1 MKHETRK
8 PGTRKGFAALVAL
21 VLILCVTIGG
31 TIAWITDQTGEVV
44 NTFTPAKVETTI
56 TETVTNNQK
65 DDIKVKN
72 DGDIPAYVRV
82 AVVANW
88 VDSKN
93 NVVPGAFTLPAP
105 AEGWELANDGF
116 YYYTK
121 PVPAGQSTT
130 ELFQNAIV
138 EAGGPDGARLQVTI
152 LAEAI
157 QSTPAD
163 AVTTA
168 WASGVSDITGTTLT
182 IKQ

>member
-1 MKHETRK
+1 MKHENRK

-31 TIAWITDQTGEVV
+31 TLAWITAQTGEVV

-56 TETVTNNQK
+56 TEDVTQNNK

-93 NVVPGAFTLPAP
+93 NVVPGTFTLPAT
-105 AEGWELANDGF
+105 ADGWVLASDGF
-116 YYYTK
+116 YYYTQ
-121 PVPAGQSTT
+121 PVPAGKSTT
-130 ELFQNAIV
+130 ELFATPI
-138 EAGGPDGARLQVTI
+138 EEIGGPTDAHLQVTI

-157 QSTPAD
+157 QSTPAN
-163 AVTTA
+163 AVTEA
-168 WASGVSDITGTTLT
+168 WGVNPSTLKPTTNS
-182 IKQ
+182 

>member
-1 MKHETRK
+1 MKHENRK

-31 TIAWITDQTGEVV
+31 TIAWITAQTGEVV

-56 TETVTNNQK
+56 TEDVTNNNK
-65 DDIKVKN
+65 DDIQVRN

-105 AEGWELANDGF
+105 AEGWELASDGF
-116 YYYTK
+116 YYYTQ
-121 PVPAGQSTT
+121 PVPAGESTT
-130 ELFQNAIV
+130 ELFEKAI
-138 EAGGPDGARLQVTI
+138 EETGGPTGARLQVTI

-157 QSTPAD
+157 QSTPDNA
-163 AVTTA
+163 
-168 WASGVSDITGTTLT
+168 
-182 IKQ
+182 IKQAWKVDPSTWTKIS

>member
-1 MKHETRK
+1 MKHENRK

-31 TIAWITDQTGEVV
+31 TIAWITTQTGEVV

-56 TETVTNNQK
+56 TEDVTQNNK

-93 NVVPGAFTLPAP
+93 NVVPGAFTLPEP
-105 AEGWELANDGF
+105 AADWVLAADGF

-130 ELFQNAIV
+130 ELFENAI
-138 EAGGPDGARLQVTI
+138 EETGGPAGARLQVTI

-157 QSTPAD
+157 QSTPNQAVID
-163 AVTTA
+163 AWGFVPGATN
-168 WASGVSDITGTTLT
+168 S
-182 IKQ
+182 